1 MTTTQQEDGSW
12 ISPPSS
18 LARERAGLASIEEYI
33 QRRVNTYLPFIQ
45 SRAIFHEC
53 RLSQPTQAAANHP
66 IWWAA
71 YPMPTPAMAEE
82 MEEEGTQYLVDDNV
96 EQGTGPLWWAAAY
109 HPGNMEPTNAPVPA
123 PDPCPLPRRR
133 SPRRT
138 T

>member
-12 ISPPSS
+12 ISPPSRV
-18 LARERAGLASIEEYI
+18 AREWAGLASIEEYI
-33 QRRVNTYLPFIQ
+33 QCRVNTYLPFIQ

-71 YPMPTPAMAEE
+71 YPIPPPATAEE

-96 EQGTGPLWWAAAY
+96 KQGTGLLWWAAAY
-109 HPGNMEPTNAPVPA
+109 HAVGTEPTNEQVP
-123 PDPCPLPRRR
+123 
-133 SPRRT
+133 T
-138 T
+138 TNPFPPP